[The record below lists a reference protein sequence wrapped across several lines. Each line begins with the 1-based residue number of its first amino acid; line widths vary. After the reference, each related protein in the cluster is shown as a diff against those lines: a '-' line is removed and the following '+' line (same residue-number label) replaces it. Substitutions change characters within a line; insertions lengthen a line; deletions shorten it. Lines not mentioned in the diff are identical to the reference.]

1 MREDWS
7 PPHTFINLTKK
18 ESIMETTTYLIT
30 TTRTKVAEVPAV
42 PAQHVRIETRVRKP
56 ESKAYTV
63 DIPTSAMPDT
73 SDVPAQYRAL
83 VDSALTEC
91 AEAVLNTFTTSKAT
105 AGNPNIPTALFT
117 LDSLLQASAQRRM
130 TAAMLLGMWK
140 SSSKYVLDV
149 APKLTSYTG
158 SALLRYQANIERH
171 EKRLAAL
178 CGRSPETAL
187 SASDLDKL
195 LVNLSADD
203 EATPFGSYIADRTEE
218 IRAKLV
224 EDSDAL

>member
-1 MREDWS
+1 M
-7 PPHTFINLTKK
+7 
-18 ESIMETTTYLIT
+18 TTYTIT

-42 PAQHVRIETRVRKP
+42 PAASVRIETRVRKP

-63 DIPTSAMPDT
+63 DIPATSWIDT

-91 AEAVLNTFTTSKAT
+91 AESVLNTFVTSKAT
-105 AGNPNIPTALFT
+105 AGNPSIPATLFT
-117 LDSLLQASAQRRM
+117 LDSLLAASATKRM
-130 TAAMLLGMWK
+130 TSAMLLGMWK
-140 SSSKYVLDV
+140 ASSKYVLDI
-149 APKLTSYTG
+149 APKLASYTG
-158 SALLRYQANIERH
+158 SQALRYAANIERH
-171 EKRLAAL
+171 EKRLTAL
-178 CGRSPETAL
+178 TGRNAETAL

-195 LVNLSADD
+195 MVNLHDDDAD
-203 EATPFGSYIADRTEE
+203 TPFGVYLADRTEE

>member
-1 MREDWS
+1 M
-7 PPHTFINLTKK
+7 
-18 ESIMETTTYLIT
+18 TTYLIT
-30 TTRTKVAEVPAV
+30 TTRTKVSEVPAV
-42 PAQHVRIETRVRKP
+42 PAASVRIETRVRKP

-63 DIPTSAMPDT
+63 DIPATAWIDT

-91 AEAVLNTFTTSKAT
+91 AESVLNTFVTSKAT
-105 AGNPNIPTALFT
+105 AGNPSIPAALFT
-117 LDSLLQASAQRRM
+117 LDSLLAASATKRM
-130 TAAMLLGMWK
+130 TSAMLLGMWK
-140 SSSKYVLDV
+140 ASSKYVLDI
-149 APKLTSYTG
+149 APKLSTMQG

-171 EKRLAAL
+171 EKRLTAL
-178 CGRSPETAL
+178 TGRNAETAL

-195 LVNLSADD
+195 MVNLHDDDAD
-203 EATPFGSYIADRTEE
+203 TPFGIYLADRTEE